1 MGVNAVD
8 SIVTA
13 KVIPEIEFNRL
24 ARENIS
30 SENGDKIQKAFYV
43 VKPVF
48 VKTSRSPSVDCEK
61 DSSMRQRI

>member
-24 ARENIS
+24 ARENF
-30 SENGDKIQKAFYV
+30 A
-43 VKPVF
+43 
-48 VKTSRSPSVDCEK
+48 
-61 DSSMRQRI
+61 

>member
-24 ARENIS
+24 ARENFAK
-30 SENGDKIQKAFYV
+30 ENGDKINKAFYV

-48 VKTSRSPSVDCEK
+48 VKSNRSPSEDQEI
-61 DSSMRQRI
+61 DNSM